1 MPKKKTQ
8 EEVIQDFIK
17 AHGDEYDYSLVKYVN
32 NITPVKI
39 ICKKHGM
46 FEQKPEKH
54 KAGQGCPDCGRE
66 KTMAG
71 KRITWDKFI
80 TEAKAIHGEKYEY
93 VKDETITAHGWV
105 KIKCKKH
112 GWFRQKVYSHLQ
124 CHGCDKCAREES
136 AQKRSITKEEFL
148 ERAKEKHGDK
158 YDYSL
163 VGDIK
168 NNRTKI
174 KIKCNTCGFIF
185 EQKINNH
192 LNGQGC
198 PKCRVSKL
206 ESETEMALKSREIIF
221 DTQKT
226 FDWLKTSNEHNMF
239 IDFYLPDYNVAIE
252 CQGEQH
258 YNSRENG
265 IFTDGKVKIIKQRDK
280 LKYQLCQEHN
290 IQIYYVKYNEIAE
303 DCINKI
309 LRQINVII

>member
-1 MPKKKTQ
+1 MPKNKTQ

-39 ICKKHGM
+39 ICKKHGV

-66 KTMAG
+66 KTITG
-71 KRITWDKFI
+71 KRMSWDKFI
-80 TEAKAIHGEKYEY
+80 TETKAIHGEKYEY
-93 VKDETITAHGWV
+93 VKDENITAHGWV

-124 CHGCDKCAREES
+124 GHGCDKCAREES

-163 VGDIK
+163 VEISG
-168 NNRTKI
+168 NNKTKV
-174 KIKCNTCGFIF
+174 KIRCNTCGTVF

-198 PKCRVSKL
+198 PKCRLSKL
-206 ESETEMALKSREIIF
+206 ESETERVLKSREIF
-221 DTQKT
+221 FNTQKT
-226 FDWLKTSNEHNMF
+226 FKWLKTDKGYNMF
-239 IDFYLPDYNVAIE
+239 LDFYLPDYNIAIE

-258 YNSRENG
+258 YNSREKG
-265 IFTDGKVKIIKQRDK
+265 IFTEEKVGIIKQRDK
-280 LKYQLCQEHN
+280 LKYHLCQEHN
-290 IQIYYVKYNEIAE
+290 IQIYYVKYNENVE
-303 DCINKI
+303 ESINGM
-309 LRQINVII
+309 LSELTL

>member
-17 AHGDEYDYSLVKYVN
+17 AHGDKYDYSLVKYVN

-39 ICKKHGM
+39 ICRKHGM

-66 KTMAG
+66 KTMMA
-71 KRITWDKFI
+71 KRITWDGFI

-93 VKDETITAHGWV
+93 VKDENIATHGWA

-124 CHGCDKCAREES
+124 GHGCDKCAREKN
-136 AQKRSITKEEFL
+136 ANKRAITKDEFL
-148 ERAKEKHGDK
+148 EKAKEKHGDK

-168 NNRTKI
+168 NNRTKV
-174 KIKCNTCGFIF
+174 KIRCNTCGTVF
-185 EQKINNH
+185 EQKVNNH

-198 PKCRVSKL
+198 PKCRTSKL
-206 ESETEMALKSREIIF
+206 ESETEKVLKSKGIIF
-221 DTQKT
+221 NTQKT
-226 FDWLKTSNEHNMF
+226 FEWLKTSNGYKMF
-239 IDFYLPDYNVAIE
+239 LDFYLPYYNIAIE

-258 YNSRENG
+258 YNSREKG
-265 IFTDGKVKIIKQRDK
+265 FFTEEKVKIIKQRDK
-280 LKYQLCQEHN
+280 LKYQLCQAHN
-290 IQIYYVKYNEIAE
+290 IRIYYVKYNESTDE
-303 DCINKI
+303 SINRMLNELI
-309 LRQINVII
+309 L